1 MMIGRQEVFM
11 RVLIAEDDF
20 AGRKLLQKFLSQY
33 GQCEIAVDGVE
44 ALDLFMASIVDKKPF
59 DLICLDV
66 MMPKLDGITLLKMFR
81 NLEKE
86 KDCKASKIIM
96 ITALNDRD
104 TVTQSYENGCQAF
117 AWKPIDLDKFRQVLE
132 KLSLI

>member
-1 MMIGRQEVFM
+1 M

-20 AGRKLLQKFLSQY
+20 AGRKLLQKFLSQF

-44 ALDLFMASIVDKKPF
+44 ALDLFMASIVDKHPY

-86 KDCKASKIIM
+86 KECKASRIIM

-104 TVTQSYENGCQAF
+104 TVTQSYESGCQAF